1 MTDPV
6 DIATFFATREA
17 PVAAVRVTHGHI
29 HQTYVVTC
37 GTGPTNERVVL
48 QRLNTA
54 IFRDLDA
61 LVTNRERITDH
72 LQSHANARGRPS
84 IVAES
89 VATRS
94 GSALHT
100 DDDGAA
106 WRATRFVEGTRV
118 LDRDAATDDL
128 RVAAYAFAEFA
139 RDLDD
144 LPAPDLAETIPHFH
158 DFPRRR
164 ATLASAIAADP
175 LGRVSAVAHLI
186 DLSNRLGD
194 RLERELTAVHAPEL
208 PARVAH
214 NDAKLDNVLVDST
227 THSVAGIVDLD
238 TVMTGTVLNDFGELA
253 RTATTT
259 SPEDEADVSKIE
271 LDRRRFGAIAEGY
284 LAGAGSFLIESE
296 RECLALAGPLMTL
309 ENAVRFLTDHLDG
322 DVYYRADRPDHNA
335 ERAGAQLR
343 LAELMLAHQPELRAT
358 IIASA
363 SSTPS
368 SSAPAS

>member
-6 DIATFFATREA
+6 DIAAFFATRRA
-17 PVAAVRVTHGHI
+17 PVAAVRVPHGHI
-29 HQTYVVTC
+29 HETYVVTC
-37 GTGPTNERVVL
+37 GTGPTNERIVL

-61 LVTNRERITDH
+61 LVTNRERVTDH
-72 LQSHANARGRPS
+72 LQGHADARGRPS

-89 VATRS
+89 VATLS
-94 GSALHT
+94 GSPLHI

-106 WRATRFVEGTRV
+106 WRATRFVEGTHV
-118 LDRDAATDDL
+118 LGPDATTDDL
-128 RVAAYAFAEFA
+128 RAAACAFAELA
-139 RDLDD
+139 RDLDE
-144 LPAPDLAETIPHFH
+144 LPPPELAETIPHFH

-164 ATLASAIAADP
+164 ARLASAITADRM
-175 LGRVSAVAHLI
+175 GRASAVADLI

-194 RLERELTAVHAPEL
+194 RLERELAAVHAADL

-214 NDAKLDNVLVDST
+214 NDAKLDNVLVDSI

-259 SPEDEADVSKIE
+259 SPEDETDVSKIE

-284 LAGAGSFLIESE
+284 LAGAGSFLLEPE

-335 ERAGAQLR
+335 GRARAQLR
-343 LAELMLAHQPELRAT
+343 LAELMLAQQPELRAA
-358 IIASA
+358 ILASA
-363 SSTPS
+363 PS
-368 SSAPAS
+368 S